1 MYQHCP
7 LILLELTLHASNY
20 LVCGF
25 VHLVLSD
32 VHNMNFAHS
41 TKLHQQSMEFRCV
54 RGTRHVET
62 DWRSSVKGHSY
73 SKNRRVFTVEK
84 ESDTQ
89 LVIFYL
95 YSQGVSDSRSTT
107 EIIDLPFL
115 WLFGSLWSLA
125 QSTNDLTRSVVAET
139 LLHISVP
146 SVALQHTLRNT

>member
-62 DWRSSVKGHSY
+62 D
-73 SKNRRVFTVEK
+73 
-84 ESDTQ
+84 
-89 LVIFYL
+89 
-95 YSQGVSDSRSTT
+95 
-107 EIIDLPFL
+107 
-115 WLFGSLWSLA
+115 
-125 QSTNDLTRSVVAET
+125 
-139 LLHISVP
+139 
-146 SVALQHTLRNT
+146 